1 VDSPRLFCVYVIN
14 IGVRG
19 EQLQANEHGSSD
31 YWDLHGKAV
40 MAGTITAL
48 VAQKRN
54 KERVNV
60 YLDGEFAFG
69 LALVEAIKLHKGQ
82 QLTGEDIAR
91 LKALDEIEVARE
103 HALNYLSY
111 RPRSSEEVRRN
122 LREKGFAG
130 QTIETVIER
139 LAGVGLLDDEA
150 FARFWVDNRER
161 FGPRSRRALRY
172 ELRQK
177 GVPDAAI
184 EAALADLDEEEAAY
198 RAASARLRRYARAD
212 EQTFRKRLG
221 AFLARRGFS
230 YGIVRDALDR
240 LWEEQT
246 MQREMTE
253 QDTFDGVDLD

>member
-1 VDSPRLFCVYVIN
+1 
-14 IGVRG
+14 
-19 EQLQANEHGSSD
+19 
-31 YWDLHGKAV
+31 

-69 LALVEAIKLHKGQ
+69 LALIEALKLHKGQ
-82 QLTGEDIAR
+82 QLSDDDIAR
-91 LKALDEIEVARE
+91 LKALDEIEVAHDR
-103 HALNYLSY
+103 ALNFLSY

-122 LREKGFAG
+122 LHQKEFAE

-139 LAGVGLLDDEA
+139 LTGAGLLDDAA
-150 FARFWVDNRER
+150 FARYWVDNRER
-161 FGPRSRRALRY
+161 FEPRSRRALRY

-184 EAALADLDEEEAAY
+184 QAALEDLDEEDAAY

-212 EQTFRKRLG
+212 EETFRKGLG
-221 AFLARRGFS
+221 NFLARRGFG
-230 YGIVRDALDR
+230 YGIVRDVLDR
-240 LWEEQT
+240 LWQEQS
-246 MQREMTE
+246 MQHEMSE
-253 QDTFDGVDLD
+253 LDSFDGFDMD